1 MYLHIGNNIIIKKED
16 IVGIFELDGKMTTK
30 LTKDFLNNL
39 QKEGKLESD
48 GEDLPKSFII
58 TSEKKVYFSHISV
71 SSLMKRCDLPF

>member
-39 QKEGKLESD
+39 QKEGNLESA